1 MIWKLDSIENG
12 LQHEVLLDRKWGLR
26 VRGEVATGGWAR
38 LEPIG
43 MPRSTEPHHRSWR
56 VFLGAAGGIKKK
68 SYKET
73 KPVGKTGGQVAARKK
88 RMSTCRPFVPAK
100 TMLSASARAL
110 LRLRPANNQTSWPT
124 CSLRTQMDPSQ
135 ADSREHQR
143 QAIDAKIKSFE
154 ESIQQLARG
163 TAVTHLLLSRFYLS
177 RSSKTYSPICVY
189 LLVHCQPLRQ
199 EKSQRSEIL

>member
-1 MIWKLDSIENG
+1 MIWKLDSVENG

-68 SYKET
+68 SYEET
-73 KPVGKTGGQVAARKK
+73 KPVGKTGRQVAARKK

-100 TMLSASARAL
+100 TMFSASTRAL

-154 ESIQQLARG
+154 ESIQQLRYRRNAL
-163 TAVTHLLLSRFYLS
+163 APISFLPIEVIEHILLFAC
-177 RSSKTYSPICVY
+177 TY
-189 LLVHCQPLRQ
+189 
-199 EKSQRSEIL
+199 